1 MTQEYETA
9 ERGFLDRVR
18 QGASSADL
26 AASAREVHAAAD
38 AWESG
43 AYREFFA
50 SRDRLGGHTREVF
63 ELEIDAE
70 RAELL
75 AGLWADLA
83 AAYGEA

>member
-1 MTQEYETA
+1 MGRTP
-9 ERGFLDRVR
+9 
-18 QGASSADL
+18 
-26 AASAREVHAAAD
+26 
-38 AWESG
+38 
-43 AYREFFA
+43 
-50 SRDRLGGHTREVF
+50 EVF